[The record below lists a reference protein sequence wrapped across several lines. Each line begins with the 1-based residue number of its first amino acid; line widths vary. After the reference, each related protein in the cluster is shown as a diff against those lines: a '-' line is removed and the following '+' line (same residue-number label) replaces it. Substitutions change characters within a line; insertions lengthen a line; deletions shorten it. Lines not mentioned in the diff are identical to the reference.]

1 MEYAM
6 ATDKSRI
13 VQLSLHPYQEKEK
26 KYISI
31 IDREINVMSEIDW
44 NDYNRMITLIQKLF
58 ERRRHD
64 DIHLSINEDGHDS
77 VDVPGL

>member
-13 VQLSLHPYQEKEK
+13 VQLSLYPYQEKEK
-26 KYISI
+26 NIGN
-31 IDREINVMSEIDW
+31 IDCEINAMSQTDW
-44 NDYNRMITLIQKLF
+44 DDRNRMITLIQKLF